1 MPAEYTLD
9 LSATSV
15 ERHAD
20 ASAEIG
26 DEPRFTV
33 YGVRWEAYVA
43 IRKAFDRPSLRLSY
57 LAGALEFMSP
67 SDLHESLKK
76 RIARLVELFALERDV
91 PLYGYGSTTFRK
103 RAKEAGLEPDECY
116 VLGRELDK
124 VPDLAIEVAL
134 TSGDVSK
141 LEIYARLGVREVWF
155 WTKAG
160 FTLHAKS
167 GSATN
172 GSRRALIPQLDFE
185 QLSKYVTRTDQPKA
199 IREYRDAIREKR

>member
-1 MPAEYTLD
+1 M
-9 LSATSV
+9 SATSV

-20 ASAEIG
+20 AGAEIG

-33 YGVRWEAYVA
+33 YGVPWEAYVA
-43 IRKAFDRPSLRLSY
+43 TRKAFDRPSLRLSY

-76 RIARLVELFALERDV
+76 RIARLVEIFALERDV

-160 FTLHAKS
+160 FTLHALS
-167 GSATN
+167 GSSYERIQA
-172 GSRRALIPQLDFE
+172 SRLIPQLDFE
-185 QLSKYVTRTDQPKA
+185 LLSRYVTRTDQPKA